1 MAGNYRKTLLVIG
14 RVGHAR
20 PAFCKTLLL
29 DWIKQ
34 TGRVANELLAIN
46 TQTSLRRTNLH
57 TFLGEKIYMV
67 DTPVLDSHFDAEL
80 FLEKIDELILREQL
94 EIVGIAT
101 IINLGN
107 KNEG

>member
-1 MAGNYRKTLLVIG
+1 MIEPFFYQTFLL
-14 RVGHAR
+14 
-20 PAFCKTLLL
+20 K
-29 DWIKQ
+29 
-34 TGRVANELLAIN
+34 
-46 TQTSLRRTNLH
+46 
-57 TFLGEKIYMV
+57 FLGEEIFLV
-67 DTPVLDSHFDAEL
+67 DTPVIDSHFDAEL

>member
-1 MAGNYRKTLLVIG
+1 
-14 RVGHAR
+14 
-20 PAFCKTLLL
+20 
-29 DWIKQ
+29 
-34 TGRVANELLAIN
+34 
-46 TQTSLRRTNLH
+46 
-57 TFLGEKIYMV
+57 MV

-107 KNEG
+107 QNEG